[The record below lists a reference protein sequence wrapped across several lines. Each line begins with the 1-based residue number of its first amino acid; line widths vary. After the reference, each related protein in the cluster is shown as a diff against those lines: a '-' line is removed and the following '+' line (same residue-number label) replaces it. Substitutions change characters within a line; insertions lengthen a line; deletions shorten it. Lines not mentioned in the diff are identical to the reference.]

1 MEKTPQ
7 KKRRERIVRIVAGAM
22 AGLVVVG
29 LLLYYVPWPQR
40 IRIDGDAYRADKN
53 AGSDTSYTI
62 SLDATRLH
70 YLFQS
75 DRLTGHV
82 TIRPADGGDAV
93 VDQDLDRKMSGIM
106 DVEHPDTGDVV
117 QYFYTSWTD
126 FKSGNFDLILMSG
139 LISTDGKTAFV
150 SIDGKGAY
158 VAPASSEQD
167 AETITNEFG
176 KVFAMDEW
184 IAGLQ

>member
-7 KKRRERIVRIVAGAM
+7 KKRRERIAHIVAGTVA
-22 AGLVVVG
+22 ALIAIG

-40 IRIDGDAYRADKN
+40 IRIDGDAYRVDKN
-53 AGSDTSYTI
+53 ASSDTSYTI

-70 YLFQS
+70 YLFQL
-75 DRLTGHV
+75 DRMTGHV

-93 VDQDLDRKMSGIM
+93 VDQDIDRKMSWIS
-106 DVEHPDTGDVV
+106 DVEHPDTGDAV
-117 QYFYTSWTD
+117 QYFSSSWTD

-139 LISTDGKTAFV
+139 LISADGKTTFV